1 MAITTK
7 TELIE
12 YCLRQLGKP
21 VVDIN
26 VDIDQV
32 NDRVDEA
39 MEYFSQF
46 HYDGMERVYL
56 NHTITAADLT
66 RVVTTESSTGTQ
78 DAITSTW
85 NEKENWLPVPDS
97 VISILKVYHP
107 TASFGSNWYNRAA
120 AIQSGMIDLSSG
132 ASIAS
137 LETLKTH
144 IDMVDHLLTD
154 KPSIRFNQL
163 AGKLYFDDDWATVF
177 NVGDSIIIECYRK
190 TDPSVAIKMYNDIFL
205 KKYATALIKRQW
217 GQNLQKFKGITM
229 IGGVEIDA
237 DTIYSQ
243 GQEEID
249 KLEEK
254 IITTYQAPCEFL
266 IG

>member
-7 TELIE
+7 ALLIE

-26 VDIDQV
+26 VDVDQIS
-32 NDRVDEA
+32 DRVDEA
-39 MEYFSQF
+39 IQYFSQF

-56 NHTITAADLT
+56 KHIITAADLT
-66 RVVTTESSTGTQ
+66 RAATSETTTGTQ
-78 DAITSTW
+78 DSVSSDWTEQ
-85 NEKENWLPVPDS
+85 EKWIPIPDS
-97 VISILKVYHP
+97 VISILRVFHP
-107 TASFGSNWYNRAA
+107 RSAFGSNWYNQAVM
-120 AIQSGMIDLSSG
+120 IQSGMIDLSSD
-132 ASIAS
+132 SDIVS
-137 LETLKTH
+137 LESLKTH
-144 IDMVDHLLTD
+144 IDMMDNLLSD
-154 KPSIRFNQL
+154 KPSIRFNAL
-163 AGKLYFDDDWATVF
+163 AGKLYFDDDWDKVF
-177 NVGDSIIIECYRK
+177 DADDTIIIECYRK

-237 DTIYSQ
+237 DTIYAQ
-243 GQEEID
+243 AQEEID

-254 IITTYQAPCEFL
+254 IISTYQAPLDFL